1 MNQAAPQLRVP
12 ESMGPKELGSY
23 MRGLREHFKLS
34 PQDVS
39 ERLHIRMRY
48 VTAIEEANY
57 DAMPGK
63 IYARGYVQ
71 TYAEFLGLDA
81 EQVVKQCFPAEE
93 VKTAPISIATPK
105 PEIKPAAVYAKT
117 QSSPLPQYG
126 RKGFGKNLLPLAIV
140 IGLAFAAYALF
151 SGNESVAPEE
161 ESAVAEVP
169 ETLLASVRS
178 VVMPTAQNYDCLMHD
193 TVMGCYF
200 AQSSLKTLSILQ
212 YEDIKQFEEEIAD
225 AQANPPAAKE
235 PEADTSSSD
244 AND

>member
-105 PEIKPAAVYAKT
+105 PEIKPAAVSRTWVKSRVCLPSPKISAGRP
-117 QSSPLPQYG
+117 QSARTIVRGITSPLSPS
-126 RKGFGKNLLPLAIV
+126 KWLLGP
-140 IGLAFAAYALF
+140 
-151 SGNESVAPEE
+151 
-161 ESAVAEVP
+161 
-169 ETLLASVRS
+169 
-178 VVMPTAQNYDCLMHD
+178 
-193 TVMGCYF
+193 
-200 AQSSLKTLSILQ
+200 
-212 YEDIKQFEEEIAD
+212 
-225 AQANPPAAKE
+225 
-235 PEADTSSSD
+235 
-244 AND
+244 